1 MEAERETL
9 IKVILNGNSKNFL
22 GKVYTTHDIE
32 EMEDEKVG
40 KLFDRYSISYT
51 SMMTSGLKSNFLHG
65 FTSVLNYFIPFEREK
80 VYNTLNEDPLLDLW
94 LSEVTSS
101 IYQSIG
107 TFVIP
112 LSTAGKILPIIYN
125 HARID
130 RGETEKPTESE
141 SGSSKCEEETRK
153 EDSEQS

>member
-40 KLFDRYSISYT
+40 KLFDRYSVSYT

-65 FTSVLNYFIPFEREK
+65 FTCALNYVIPFERGKMYEM
-80 VYNTLNEDPLLDLW
+80 LNEDPLLDLW

-101 IYQSIG
+101 VYHSIG
-107 TFVIP
+107 NFVIP
-112 LSTAGKILPIIYN
+112 LSTVGKILPLIYN
-125 HARID
+125 HAGAD
-130 RGETEKPTESE
+130 RGEIEEPKESE

-153 EDSEQS
+153 EDAEQR

>member
-22 GKVYTTHDIE
+22 GKVYTTNDIE

-51 SMMTSGLKSNFLHG
+51 SMMTSGLKSNFLRG
-65 FTSVLNYFIPFEREK
+65 FTCALNYVIPFEREK
-80 VYNTLNEDPLLDLW
+80 MYDTLNDDPLLDLW
-94 LSEVTSS
+94 LSDVTSS

-107 TFVIP
+107 NFVIP
-112 LSTAGKILPIIYN
+112 LSTVGKILPIIYN
-125 HARID
+125 HAGAD
-130 RGETEKPTESE
+130 RGEIEEPKEGESRISE
-141 SGSSKCEEETRK
+141 REEETRK
-153 EDSEQS
+153 EEQY